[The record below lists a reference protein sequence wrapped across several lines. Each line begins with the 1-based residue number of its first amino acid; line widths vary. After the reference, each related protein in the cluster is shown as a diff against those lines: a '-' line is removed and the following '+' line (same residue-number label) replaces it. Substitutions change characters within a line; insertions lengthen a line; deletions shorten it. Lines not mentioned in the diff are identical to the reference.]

1 MRINEIFIDLD
12 DTLNKFTMHALRYVG
27 CFINWKNPLSN
38 YNPAWGFDII
48 KAANTLHPHRKFT
61 PKQFWE
67 SFSRYFWANLPRSDE
82 FDFLLEKSIELVG
95 KDNICILSCPMDD
108 PACVAGK
115 LKWIQEFCPSWMHR
129 QYLLGPEK
137 FRCAKPGALL
147 IDDSDENVE
156 KFFIKGGQTILVPRP
171 WNSRHKEDTMKHLT
185 SLFRYFK
192 SQE

>member
-12 DTLNKFTMHALRYVG
+12 DTLNKFTMEALAEVG
-27 CFINWKNPLSN
+27 CIGNQQNPLSN
-38 YNPAWGFDII
+38 FDPAWNFDII
-48 KAANTLHPHRKFT
+48 KAANALHPHRNFT
-61 PKQFWE
+61 SNQFWR
-67 SFSRYFWANLPRSDE
+67 SFSEYFWANLPRSDE

-95 KDNICILSCPMDD
+95 KENITILSCPTSH
-108 PACVAGK
+108 PTCAAGK
-115 LKWIQEFCPSWMHR
+115 IRWIRNYCPDWLRR

-147 IDDSDENVE
+147 IDDSDDNVE
-156 KFFIKGGQTILVPRP
+156 KFHRKGGATILVPRP